1 MQRLL
6 ISYDFRG
13 VKRTE
18 TNRKDIYAELDSLG
32 AVQIQESLWVV
43 STEMSVT
50 YVTTKLHVH
59 FSPTDRLLVAELG
72 TYKSRQGIS
81 KLPRL

>member
-6 ISYDFRG
+6 ISYDLRG
-13 VKRTE
+13 AKRTE
-18 TNRKDIYAELDSLG
+18 ANRKALYAEFDSLG
-32 AVQIQESLWVV
+32 AIQIQESLWVV

-50 YVTTKLHVH
+50 YVTAKLHVY
-59 FSPTDRLLVAELG
+59 FSPTDRLLVAQLG
-72 TYKSRQGIS
+72 DYKSRQGIN